1 MHPDNPGADLY
12 RTKVHIART
21 RESAAGMGE
30 AVKAMARLALKLY
43 GRVPLGTPQEEGY
56 IPTGRRVHFVAEQ
69 TAAQRALDML
79 VKKISGQ
86 PYRHRVAH
94 AELQPGEAGAA
105 GAGPSPR

>member
-1 MHPDNPGADLY
+1 
-12 RTKVHIART
+12 
-21 RESAAGMGE
+21 MGE

-79 VKKISGQ
+79 LKKVSGQ
-86 PYRHRVAH
+86 PYRHRVAD
-94 AELQPGEAGAA
+94 AELQPDQTSAA
-105 GAGPSPR
+105 ASGSSPR